1 MQSELNHRKVEF
13 DYSYYSTK
21 MRIKCPFCT
30 YNSTKKSLTYT
41 SLKQL
46 VFHLSNQHSDEG
58 NYHPFSISEIKSLMQ
73 TIALSLE
80 WRLLDCD

>member
-1 MQSELNHRKVEF
+1 MESRLNYKKVEF

-21 MRIKCPFCT
+21 IRIKCPFCT

-58 NYHPFSISEIKSLMQ
+58 NYYPFSISDIKSLMQ
-73 TIALSLE
+73 MIALSKK
-80 WRLLDCD
+80 WRLLD